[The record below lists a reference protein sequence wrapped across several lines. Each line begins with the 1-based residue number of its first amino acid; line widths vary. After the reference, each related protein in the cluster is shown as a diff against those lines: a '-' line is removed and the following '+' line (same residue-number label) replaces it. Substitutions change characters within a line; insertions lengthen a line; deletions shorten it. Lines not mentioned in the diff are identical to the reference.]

1 MNDNL
6 IIALEAA
13 WELDPVR
20 LENKLWKTVERVSNQ
35 NTESVENRALA
46 ENES

>member
-20 LENKLWKTVERVSNQ
+20 LENKLWKLVEKVSNE
-35 NTESVENRALA
+35 NAESVENRAFA
-46 ENES
+46 EIES